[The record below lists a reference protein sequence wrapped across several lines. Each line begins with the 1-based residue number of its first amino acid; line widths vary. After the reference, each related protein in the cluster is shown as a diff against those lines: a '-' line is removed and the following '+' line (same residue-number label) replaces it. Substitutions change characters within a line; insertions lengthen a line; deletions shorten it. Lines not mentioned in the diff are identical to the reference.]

1 MSLRTYSF
9 SVEWYILTTGM
20 VICLIIS
27 IGCIIIQSRSISW
40 YTKKINCDAHKNC
53 KKNNNL
59 QRRTLFFLYMV
70 YFMACLCS
78 IQCFLCHISDT
89 FPSSYYCEYGMPI
102 CVILYVG
109 AKSFLYGFFIERA
122 KATQNMIITNVK
134 NSSSKNNKTTSSN
147 YYKLPNEIIFDYILP
162 IYIFIYF
169 WTFFILCLIYFRG
182 KVFTINEDDNINH
195 DRNIMI
201 TGCLFYEYKQWLFIL
216 GAIIDVINSIGLL
229 YLFLKP
235 LYLTID
241 THKKYLDSY
250 SIQSSNS
257 NDRYHNDN
265 DNEHEQDHE
274 NEHEHEQEQ
283 DGLNDININNLN
295 FSEMV
300 KNEIINSEIDENN
313 KMDFEQEK
321 NDLLQMITTIKI
333 NLLCTMLSTISCIA
347 FFLLMAFSKI
357 IGIEQYLWFLGNIDL
372 MINSLSTFIM
382 LKPNRSYTSQI
393 IFCGCFNW
401 SCIKCINCKCKMC
414 INIINKLSSFCKSNK
429 NNNDKDKKD
438 TTKQHVRVSSNEKID
453 HEHSAI
459 STEHLSHLT
468 LKHNDNPDRDR
479 DRNRIKSHQQQPSY

>member
-9 SVEWYILTTGM
+9 SMEWYVLTTGM
-20 VICLIIS
+20 MFCLVIS
-27 IGCIIIQSRSISW
+27 IGCILIQSRSISW
-40 YTKKINCDAHKNC
+40 YTKKINCDTHKQC

-59 QRRTLFFLYMV
+59 QRRTLSFLYMV
-70 YFMACLCS
+70 YIMACLCS

-89 FPSSYYCEYGMPI
+89 FPSSYYCEWGMPI

-122 KATQNMIITNVK
+122 KATQNMIITNA
-134 NSSSKNNKTTSSN
+134 NNYKSTTN
-147 YYKLPNEIIFDYILP
+147 GKKDTNAKHYQLPNEIIFDYILP

-169 WTFFILCLIYFRG
+169 WTFFILIMIYFRG
-182 KVFTINEDDNINH
+182 KVFTINDSEDH
-195 DRNIMI
+195 DRNIKI
-201 TGCLFYEYKQWLFIL
+201 TGCLFYEFKQWMFIL

-250 SIQSSNS
+250 SIQCSNS
-257 NDRYHNDN
+257 NELNVHINHSHDNNDN
-265 DNEHEQDHE
+265 DR
-274 NEHEHEQEQ
+274 EHEHEQEQ
-283 DGLNDININNLN
+283 DGLNGDNINFN
-295 FSEMV
+295 EMV
-300 KNEIINSEIDENN
+300 KNEINSEINKCENN

-333 NLLCTMLSTISCIA
+333 NLLCTMLSTTSCIA
-347 FFLLMAFSKI
+347 FFLLMAFSQI

-382 LKPNRSYTSQI
+382 LRPNRSYTSEI

-401 SCIKCINCKCKMC
+401 SCIKCINCKCKLL
-414 INIINKLSSFCKSNK
+414 ITILDKLSSSNTT
-429 NNNDKDKKD
+429 NNHKKDPKD
-438 TTKQHVRVSSNEKID
+438 TTKQHVRVQSNEKID
-453 HEHSAI
+453 HEQDHEHSAV
-459 STEHLSHLT
+459 STDHLKQPT
-468 LKHNDNPDRDR
+468 LKQNNEHSDG
-479 DRNRIKSHQQQPSY
+479 DRNRINKSQQQQPSY